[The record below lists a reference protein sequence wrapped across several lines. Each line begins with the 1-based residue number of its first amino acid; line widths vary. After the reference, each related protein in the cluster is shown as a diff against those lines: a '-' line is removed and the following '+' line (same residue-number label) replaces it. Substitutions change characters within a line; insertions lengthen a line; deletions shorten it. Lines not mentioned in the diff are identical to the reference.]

1 MKDDPSETP
10 SIPEAVET
18 LINWTL
24 PNESKPF
31 DEEEFLAEVDEVAAD
46 MNSLFDRTFAISA
59 VEQ

>member
-1 MKDDPSETP
+1 
-10 SIPEAVET
+10 VET

-31 DEEEFLAEVDEVAAD
+31 DDEEFLAEVDEVAAD
-46 MNSLFDRTFAISA
+46 MNSLFDRTFASSA